1 METPTIELSSAP
13 AQGSPQGLPIAAPH
27 LTLDTLAELPGHVL
41 AQLFRSGTA
50 GSLDELR
57 GHPRGRMLA
66 VPGFSWAPV
75 AALLRWYAASP
86 LIVWEGKSF
95 TSAAGASEGRGFN
108 RVRWFG
114 RRRAFPF
121 RTFAGDS
128 LVDGRPCLA
137 IAYDVPEIP
146 RFARGTYDE
155 LRLVGDGLYLGR
167 GMRRRRAG
175 EPKLLV
181 WFALDARRQDPD
193 VP

>member
-1 METPTIELSSAP
+1 MEMRTIELSSAP
-13 AQGSPQGLPIAAPH
+13 AQRPSQGLPIGAPS
-27 LTLDTLAELPGHVL
+27 LTLDTLAQLPAHVL
-41 AQLFRSGTA
+41 AQLFRNGAA

-66 VPGFSWAPV
+66 VPGFSWAPI
-75 AALLRWYAASP
+75 ATLLRWYAASP

-137 IAYDVPEIP
+137 IAYDIPENP
-146 RFARGTYDE
+146 RLAQATYDE

-167 GMRRRRAG
+167 GMSRRRAG
-175 EPKLLV
+175 APKLLV
-181 WFALDARRQDPD
+181 WFALDARRQDPE